1 MAYTTLKFTPTGG
14 TETDIHA
21 YDTKPDGF
29 TGFELEKDGKTY
41 YVCVTPASKDTSDA
55 TALAFTPAGGSEGKV
70 QKAVK
75 FTGTITQS
83 TGQTITVTADGTA
96 HTSTFNAEYQT
107 PYSADVTAADGYTA
121 GTLSVTGGVSDGTI
135 VGDFAVSASAASE
148 SVPTGSAVFIH
159 DTISSAFT
167 WTCPAG
173 VQVARVDISEP
184 KASVYIGVTAGE
196 AYTVTIYSSC
206 YYDGNGEVLG
216 YWLGLYSES
225 ATWFEHVDDF
235 ADGLAESWSAL
246 KGTVTLSW
254 SPGINELTPT
264 VTDY

>member
-41 YVCVTPASKDTSDA
+41 YVCVTPASRDTGDA

-107 PYSADVTAADGYTA
+107 PYSADVTASDGYTA
-121 GTLSVTGGVSDGTI
+121 GTLSVTGGVSDGI
-135 VGDFAVSASAASE
+135 N
-148 SVPTGSAVFIH
+148 
-159 DTISSAFT
+159 
-167 WTCPAG
+167 
-173 VQVARVDISEP
+173 RRR
-184 KASVYIGVTAGE
+184 IG
-196 AYTVTIYSSC
+196 
-206 YYDGNGEVLG
+206 
-216 YWLGLYSES
+216 
-225 ATWFEHVDDF
+225 
-235 ADGLAESWSAL
+235 
-246 KGTVTLSW
+246 
-254 SPGINELTPT
+254 
-264 VTDY
+264 

>member
-107 PYSADVTAADGYTA
+107 PYSADVTASDGYTA
-121 GTLSVTGGVSDGTI
+121 GTLSVTGG
-135 VGDFAVSASAASE
+135 
-148 SVPTGSAVFIH
+148 
-159 DTISSAFT
+159 
-167 WTCPAG
+167 
-173 VQVARVDISEP
+173 
-184 KASVYIGVTAGE
+184 GE
-196 AYTVTIYSSC
+196 
-206 YYDGNGEVLG
+206 
-216 YWLGLYSES
+216 
-225 ATWFEHVDDF
+225 
-235 ADGLAESWSAL
+235 
-246 KGTVTLSW
+246 
-254 SPGINELTPT
+254 
-264 VTDY
+264 